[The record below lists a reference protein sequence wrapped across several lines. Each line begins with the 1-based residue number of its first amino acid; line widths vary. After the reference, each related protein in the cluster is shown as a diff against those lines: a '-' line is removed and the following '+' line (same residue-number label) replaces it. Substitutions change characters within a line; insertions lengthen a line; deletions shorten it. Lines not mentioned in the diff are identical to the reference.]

1 MLTCLAGCDGLGRSG
16 GERADGETLD
26 SDGGAAEVGTEDH
39 AVRTDAQDIF
49 WVGEDELLRHEKT
62 SMQAA
67 S

>member
-26 SDGGAAEVGTEDH
+26 SDGGAAEVGTQDQ

-49 WVGEDELLRHEKT
+49 RVGEDKFLQQEK
-62 SMQAA
+62 A
-67 S
+67 